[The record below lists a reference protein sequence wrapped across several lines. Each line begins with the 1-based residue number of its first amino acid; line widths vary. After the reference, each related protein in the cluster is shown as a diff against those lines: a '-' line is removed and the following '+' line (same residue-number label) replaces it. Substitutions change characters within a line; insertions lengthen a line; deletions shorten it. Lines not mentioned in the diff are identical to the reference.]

1 MTSSNETAHMNKV
14 FEEMAVT
21 EKLQAE
27 VKAAPEGEPVVIPVD
42 FFTGLLNS
50 RTI

>member
-1 MTSSNETAHMNKV
+1 MTSSDETTHRHKV
-14 FEEMAVT
+14 FELMAET
-21 EKLQAE
+21 EKLEAK
-27 VKAAPEGEPVVIPVD
+27 VKAAPEGEPTEIPVD